1 MRRLRHAIAFSLAVV
16 TASSLLHASENSK
29 TDAAKTSTVSID
41 LFAGMESGDLQVKLI
56 PKNDREA
63 SLIIQN
69 KTKQPLSVVLPD
81 AFVVRFWRRRAGGW
95 GKSKPHDH
103 QRQ

>member
-1 MRRLRHAIAFSLAVV
+1 MRRQSHHIALCLAVA
-16 TASSLLHASENSK
+16 TLGSLLHAAENNIAS
-29 TDAAKTSTVSID
+29 AAKMPLNSID

-63 SLIIQN
+63 SLLITN

-81 AFVVRFWRRRAGGW
+81 TFVGAPVLRRRRRLR
-95 GKSKPHDH
+95 KPKPHYD
-103 QRQ
+103 QQ